1 MYLRKELLWPH
12 IREFA
17 DRTIDHIRTKLA
29 LFAAAGRNVRLLCV
43 HGHYADAAEVRR

>member
-17 DRTIDHIRTKLA
+17 DRTIEHILCAPSLLLQSANYIGPRPQGLA
-29 LFAAAGRNVRLLCV
+29 GVGGLSLFL
-43 HGHYADAAEVRR
+43 